1 MKLMQTK
8 IGEVCYA
15 GSEDIQRQVANNP
28 PRGRMPRFLREK
40 LHLLFFLIKFT
51 SRYKNFIRQILT

>member
-8 IGEVCYA
+8 IREVCYA

-40 LHLLFFLIKFT
+40 LHLPFF
-51 SRYKNFIRQILT
+51 SY